1 MKVPVI
7 DNGGQWTHREWRV
20 LRDLGVDCQI
30 LPNTAAPEEI
40 AGADAVVLS
49 GGALSLESSTEP
61 LGRVAE
67 WIDVLRLPVLGICV
81 GHQYLARHYGGTV
94 SHAAAGEFGRV
105 EVELSDPVHPLWTG
119 LSSPTR
125 VWANHNDQVTQPPPG
140 WTTLARS
147 TACPVQA
154 MAAPDRPLFGVQF
167 HPEVEHTVGG
177 RRIFENFLA
186 LARGETPLPPPRSA

>member
-20 LRDLGVDCQI
+20 LRDLGVDSTI
-30 LPNTAAPEEI
+30 LPNTAAPAELQD
-40 AGADAVVLS
+40 ADAVVLS
-49 GGALSLESSTEP
+49 GGALSLEGSIAP

-67 WIDVLRLPVLGICV
+67 WIDELRIPVLGICV
-81 GHQYLARHYGGTV
+81 GHQYLARHYGGAV
-94 SHAAAGEFGRV
+94 GHAAAGEFGRV
-105 EVELSDPVHPLWTG
+105 QVVLSEPAHPLWAG
-119 LSSPTR
+119 LASPTQ

-147 TACPVQA
+147 VGCPVQA

-167 HPEVEHTVGG
+167 HPEVEHTQGG

-186 LARGETPLPPPRSA
+186 IARGDAPGPTPRSA